1 MKDFSRVK
9 IIHLFSYRSTAPVNG
24 FQKVSNSYQANPYFR
39 PKVVTNQVQPST
51 TTNNA
56 NLPPPPPS
64 RDSSIATT
72 NVTLQ
77 TLTSG
82 STTITTR
89 GRPSITLRPPNPPIP
104 SNGRTQE
111 SETTVEPSSAQED
124 NRRWAHNV
132 ASAPIVRR
140 MTTSDERPSI
150 TSKLSETNVSDS
162 IAELPFRKS
171 FIEKI
176 PNSISNDLMK
186 PKGASATDI
195 VISLMDTWV
204 KSKLS
209 FRYHQTQSF
218 RSSVHQSILQDHR
231 LSIYLLVPV

>member
-1 MKDFSRVK
+1 M
-9 IIHLFSYRSTAPVNG
+9 NG
-24 FQKVSNSYQANPYFR
+24 VQKVSNSYQANPYFR

-51 TTNNA
+51 TTTINA
-56 NLPPPPPS
+56 NLPPPPS

-89 GRPSITLRPPNPPIP
+89 GRPSITLRGPNPPIT

-111 SETTVEPSSAQED
+111 PEATVEPSPMHED

-132 ASAPIVRR
+132 ASAPVVRR

-150 TSKLSETNVSDS
+150 ASKSSEPNVSQS
-162 IAELPFRKS
+162 TTKLLIKNPSLK
-171 FIEKI
+171 KI
-176 PNSISNDLMK
+176 PNSVSNDLMK

-195 VISLMDTWV
+195 VVSLMDTWV
-204 KSKLS
+204 KSNCFSHYLQIEL
-209 FRYHQTQSF
+209 FHF
-218 RSSVHQSILQDHR
+218 SVHQSILQGHQ
-231 LSIYLLVPV
+231 LSIYLLVPVLHEMIQRYQVEH